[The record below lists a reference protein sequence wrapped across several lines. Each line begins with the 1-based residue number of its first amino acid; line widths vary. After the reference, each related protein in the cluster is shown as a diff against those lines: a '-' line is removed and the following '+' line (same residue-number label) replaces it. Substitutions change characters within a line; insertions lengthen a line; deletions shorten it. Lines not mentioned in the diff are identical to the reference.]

1 LGEDCD
7 AGARAREDVLY
18 SISPFPDQSDEFLR
32 PHHPAVV
39 LEPIRK
45 EFGLDDTALGI
56 LGASFTLI
64 YAVAGV
70 PLGYLADR
78 FRRTR
83 ILAAGLMAWSLLRLP
98 VLPGALCLSSGSAC
112 WLASARRVARPRQTH

>member
-1 LGEDCD
+1 MPE
-7 AGARAREDVLY
+7 RAS
-18 SISPFPDQSDEFLR
+18 SIYILLLLFLINLMNFFDR
-32 PHHPAVV
+32 TIPAVV

-45 EFGLDDTALGI
+45 EFGLDDTALGL

-83 ILAAGLMAWSLLRLP
+83 ILAAGLTACSLLTAASRLSWSFMA
-98 VLPGALCLSSGSAC
+98 VVWIRLLVC
-112 WLASARRVARPRQTH
+112 V